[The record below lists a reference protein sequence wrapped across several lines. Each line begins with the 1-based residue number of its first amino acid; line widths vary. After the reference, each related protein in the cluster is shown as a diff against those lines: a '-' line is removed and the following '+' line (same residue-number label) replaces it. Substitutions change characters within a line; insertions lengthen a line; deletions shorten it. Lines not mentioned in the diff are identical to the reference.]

1 MDALELRTVKE
12 AISVCGRNL
21 SNKSFKLVFS
31 NNQTIDFRINRP
43 AVLSSLGFK
52 GDLRYNPDD
61 KRIKTM
67 YDNLN
72 PFERIK
78 MIETAEAIKIVFDEG
93 KFETLDSFV
102 MLSYDDFDNK
112 LDLLITTDGGENY
125 GSLLINE
132 INKRVEGI
140 RLIDDALESV
150 NGKKFVI
157 PISMTCSLKDK
168 VIVQEGLSK
177 KQILKAYDVA
187 HVIAKNYGAVF
198 TDEQLKTRYTKEMAQ
213 QKKNRKNKKI
223 SLH

>member
-1 MDALELRTVKE
+1 MDALELRTVKD

-21 SNKSFKLVFS
+21 SNKNFKLVFS

-43 AVLSSLGFK
+43 VVLSSLGFK
-52 GDLRYNPDD
+52 GDLRHNPDD

-78 MIETAEAIKIVFDEG
+78 MIETAEAIKIVFDER

-112 LDLLITTDGGENY
+112 LDLLITTDSGENY
-125 GSLLINE
+125 GSLLINGF
-132 INKRVEGI
+132 NKRVEGI
-140 RLIDDALESV
+140 RLVDDALSSI

-168 VIVQEGLSK
+168 VIVQESLSK
-177 KQILKAYDVA
+177 KQISKAHDAA
-187 HVIAKNYGAVF
+187 HVIAKNYGAIF

-213 QKKNRKNKKI
+213 QKKKRKKKK
-223 SLH
+223 

>member
-1 MDALELRTVKE
+1 MDALELRTVKD

-21 SNKSFKLVFS
+21 SNKNFKLVFS

-43 AVLSSLGFK
+43 VVLSSLGFK
-52 GDLRYNPDD
+52 GDLRHNPDD

-112 LDLLITTDGGENY
+112 LDLLITTDSGENY
-125 GSLLINE
+125 GSLLINGF
-132 INKRVEGI
+132 NKRVEGI
-140 RLIDDALESV
+140 RLVDDALSSI

-168 VIVQEGLSK
+168 VIVQERLSK
-177 KQILKAYDVA
+177 KQISKAHDAA
-187 HVIAKNYGAVF
+187 HVIAKNYGAIF

-213 QKKNRKNKKI
+213 QRKKWKKKK
-223 SLH
+223 

>member
-72 PFERIK
+72 PFERIYK
-78 MIETAEAIKIVFDEG
+78 LYFAE
-93 KFETLDSFV
+93 
-102 MLSYDDFDNK
+102 
-112 LDLLITTDGGENY
+112 
-125 GSLLINE
+125 
-132 INKRVEGI
+132 
-140 RLIDDALESV
+140 
-150 NGKKFVI
+150 
-157 PISMTCSLKDK
+157 
-168 VIVQEGLSK
+168 
-177 KQILKAYDVA
+177 
-187 HVIAKNYGAVF
+187 
-198 TDEQLKTRYTKEMAQ
+198 RYSNTSRA
-213 QKKNRKNKKI
+213 
-223 SLH
+223 

>member
-1 MDALELRTVKE
+1 MDALELRTVKD

-21 SNKSFKLVFS
+21 ANKNFKLVFS
-31 NNQTIDFRINRP
+31 NDQTIDFRINRP
-43 AVLSSLGFK
+43 VVLSSLGFK
-52 GDLRYNPDD
+52 G
-61 KRIKTM
+61 IKTM

-78 MIETAEAIKIVFDEG
+78 MIETAETIKIVFNEK

-112 LDLLITTDGGENY
+112 LDLLITTDSGENY
-125 GSLLINE
+125 VSLLINGF
-132 INKRVEGI
+132 NKRVEGI
-140 RLIDDALESV
+140 RTVDDALSSI

-168 VIVQEGLSK
+168 VVVQESLSRN
-177 KQILKAYDVA
+177 QILKATEA
-187 HVIAKNYGAVF
+187 ANVIAKNYGAIF

-213 QKKNRKNKKI
+213 QKKKWKKKK
-223 SLH
+223 